1 MEAGIPLVQAL
12 EMAAPLDRNPERWKA
27 VADLVRQ
34 GHRFAAALEKE
45 GPVTEDVVYMIRV
58 GEMGNDLPEAL
69 RNAAE
74 NAWEVAQ
81 ARMERLANLAGP
93 ALILLLGSGVGFVVV
108 AVLLPI
114 FDISAL
120 VK

>member
-1 MEAGIPLVQAL
+1 
-12 EMAAPLDRNPERWKA
+12 
-27 VADLVRQ
+27 
-34 GHRFAAALEKE
+34 
-45 GPVTEDVVYMIRV
+45 MIRV

>member
-1 MEAGIPLVQAL
+1 M
-12 EMAAPLDRNPERWKA
+12 
-27 VADLVRQ
+27 RQ

-45 GPVTEDVVYMIRV
+45 GHVGEDVDLIIRV

-69 RNAAE
+69 RNASE

-81 ARMERLANLAGP
+81 AQMERLANLAGP
-93 ALILLLGSGVGFVVV
+93 VLILLLGSGVGFVVV

-120 VK
+120 VR